1 MRLTCPGCSKTLQMS
16 DQLAGKQIRCPNCKT
31 VIQTPSAA
39 TASAPLVT
47 ARPVQAQPT
56 VKRPVAKP
64 VAKPVAQAVAKQ
76 PSSELN
82 PTLPDPLDLG
92 ALSTPPLQ
100 APLSTWQP
108 PVAKR
113 GSKSSFPIV
122 PVFIA
127 IGAVVSFALIAVGGL
142 VAWRMLYSSGADAF
156 PAVVSNVSST
166 PANPSA
172 NANANP
178 TAAADSSSV
187 KELPLFPELGT
198 PKAIGNVDWFLID
211 LAQTNSSTKPGFST
225 RMRIY
230 LPRTATAAHSIP
242 CVLVAPAGT
251 NMLTGA
257 DVDASD
263 YHDESLPY
271 AQAGM
276 AVILYSLDGPM
287 PDPESF
293 RSEVLLMKAMTESYL
308 KFKAAEAGLTN
319 GQIALEYALQ
329 KLPQVD
335 PDRIYVAGHSSAGTL
350 ALQMLAHEPRIAK
363 CAAYAPCSDV
373 MARYTDVLGDRSF
386 LTAFPGIQEFIQKYS
401 PNLNIRNINQPVFL
415 FHARDDSN
423 VAWQESKQYS
433 LQLQSAGKNCT
444 FESVPTGDHYTPM
457 IEHGIPKAIAWFQ
470 K

>member
-1 MRLTCPGCSKTLQMS
+1 MS

-39 TASAPLVT
+39 TASAPLVN
-47 ARPVQAQPT
+47 ARPVQAQPA
-56 VKRPVAKP
+56 VKRPIAKP

-76 PSSELN
+76 PSNESI
-82 PTLPDPLDLG
+82 PTMPDPLDLG

-100 APLSTWQP
+100 APRSTWQP

-122 PVFIA
+122 PVLIA
-127 IGAVVSFALIAVGGL
+127 IGSVVFFVLIAVGGL
-142 VAWRMLYSSGADAF
+142 IAWRMFNSSGADAF
-156 PAVVSNVSST
+156 PAVATNVPSQ
-166 PANPSA
+166 PANA
-172 NANANP
+172 
-178 TAAADSSSV
+178 TAARTSTISEIPV
-187 KELPLFPELGT
+187 FPELGT
-198 PKAIGNVDWFLID
+198 PNAIGNVDWFLVD
-211 LAQTNSSTKPGFST
+211 LAQTNSTSKPGFGT

-230 LPRTATAAHSIP
+230 LPRAATAARSIP

-293 RSEVLLMKAMTESYL
+293 QSEVLLMKAMTDSYI

-319 GQIALEYALQ
+319 GRIALEYALQ

-335 PDRIYVAGHSSAGTL
+335 PARIYVAGHSSAGTL
-350 ALQMLAHEPRIAK
+350 ALQMIAHEPRIAK

-373 MARYTDVLGDRSF
+373 MSRYTDLLTDRSF
-386 LTAFPGIQEFIQKYS
+386 QSAFPGFQEFIEKYS
-401 PNLNIRNINQPVFL
+401 PSSNLRSVNGPVFL
-415 FHARDDSN
+415 FHARDDTN
-423 VAWQESKQYS
+423 VAWGDSNSYAMRLKM
-433 LQLQSAGKNCT
+433 AGKNCT
-444 FESVPTGDHYTPM
+444 FESVPSGDHYTPM
-457 IEHGIPKAIAWFQ
+457 IEHGIPKAIDWFQ